1 MELAR
6 FVTAGD
12 RAPRGSAAPA
22 AASPRRPPPPRPPA
36 GRSRGPPLSL
46 VVVVDLVT
54 MPSDALLPARGSTI
68 VSMARTGLEPGT
80 RLMLV
85 ALERG
90 LRVAQPFT
98 DDVER
103 FVAAVEALK
112 PTTADG
118 EASLAELIDQVDSAC
133 EPDLPGALQNAINAG
148 QRLRRERAA
157 VHVHGAGRN
166 GVRSAATWRRCPV
179 ASTSSTTRRG
189 TRWTRRTSRSW

>member
-1 MELAR
+1 MPLA
-6 FVTAGD
+6 ASPE
-12 RAPRGSAAPA
+12 AAAAAPA
-22 AASPRRPPPPRPPA
+22 GQAEPAS
-36 GRSRGPPLSL
+36 PLSL

-54 MPSDALLPARGSTI
+54 MPADALLRTRETI

-103 FVAAVEALK
+103 FVAAVETLR

-118 EASLAELIDQVDSAC
+118 EASLVELIDQVDSAC
-133 EPDLPGALQNAINAG
+133 EPEPPGRAPERDQCRPGLH
-148 QRLRRERAA
+148 REHKA
-157 VHVHGAGRN
+157 VHVHGAWRN
-166 GVRSAATWRRCPV
+166 GGGQPLTWRRCPG

-189 TRWTRRTSRSW
+189 TRWTRRTPRSW